1 MLVNWMRKMYLKH
14 SKPLDVGSCQNC
26 NNSNLLRVDKHTQL
40 CNRCGL
46 EYTRTPNV
54 RKDYSHLNI

>member
-46 EYTRTPNV
+46 EY
-54 RKDYSHLNI
+54 SHLNI